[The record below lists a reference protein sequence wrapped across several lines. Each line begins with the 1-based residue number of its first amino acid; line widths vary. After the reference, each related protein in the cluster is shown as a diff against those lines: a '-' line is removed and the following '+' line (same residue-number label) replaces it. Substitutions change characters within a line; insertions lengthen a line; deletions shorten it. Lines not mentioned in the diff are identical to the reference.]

1 MTQERTQK
9 LTLRERLDAYERLM
23 RLDKPIGILLLL
35 WPALWGLWFAAPRV
49 QRLDILLIF
58 ILGTILMRSA
68 GCVIND
74 YADRDIDPH
83 VERTKNRPLAS
94 GLVSAQEALIIAA
107 ILLLLSFVLVLF
119 LNRFTIA
126 LSFVALALAA
136 SYPFSKRFFPLPQAW
151 LGIAF
156 GMSILMAFAAY
167 RNNLPPLA
175 WALFA
180 ANIFWAI
187 AYDTEYAMV
196 DRDDDMRLN
205 IKTSALLFGVFDVAA
220 VMACHGLFIAIMIG
234 IGVWTRLGVAYYA
247 GLALACGM
255 ILQQYQLIK
264 TRHRE
269 QCFAAFQN
277 NNWVGMA
284 IFAGLALDLYHRIRL
299 F

>member
-1 MTQERTQK
+1 MTLTEK
-9 LTLRERLDAYERLM
+9 LNAYEKLM

-35 WPALWGLWFAAPRV
+35 WPALWGLWFAAPRM

-58 ILGTILMRSA
+58 VLGTILMRSA

-83 VERTKNRPLAS
+83 VERTKNRPLAT
-94 GLVSAQEALIIAA
+94 GLVSPKEAFILAT

-119 LNRFTIA
+119 LNKFTIA
-126 LSFVALALAA
+126 LSVVALVVAA

-167 RNNLPPLA
+167 RNNLPPIA
-175 WALFA
+175 WMLFV

-205 IKTSALLFGVFDVAA
+205 VKSSALLFGVFDVVA
-220 VMACHGLFIAIMIG
+220 VMACHAFFIAIMVG
-234 IGVWTRLGVAYYA
+234 IGLWTRLGVAYYV
-247 GLALACGM
+247 GLTLACGM
-255 ILQQYQLIK
+255 ILHQYQLIK
-264 TRHRE
+264 TRNRE

-277 NNWVGMA
+277 NSWVGMA
-284 IFAGLALDLYHRIRL
+284 IFGGLALDMYHRIR
-299 F
+299 FF

>member
-1 MTQERTQK
+1 VTLTEK
-9 LTLRERLDAYERLM
+9 LNAYEKLM

-35 WPALWGLWFAAPRV
+35 WPALWGLWFAAPRM

-58 ILGTILMRSA
+58 VLGTILMRSA

-83 VERTKNRPLAS
+83 VERTKNRPLAT
-94 GLVSAQEALIIAA
+94 GLVSPKEALIIAA
-107 ILLLLSFVLVLF
+107 ILLLLSFALVLF
-119 LNRFTIA
+119 LNKFTIA
-126 LSFVALALAA
+126 LSVVALVVAA
-136 SYPFSKRFFPLPQAW
+136 SYPYSKRFFPLPQAW

-167 RNNLPPLA
+167 RNNLPPIA
-175 WALFA
+175 WWLFI

-205 IKTSALLFGVFDVAA
+205 IKTSALLFGVFDVVA
-220 VMACHGLFIAIMIG
+220 VMACHGLFIAILVG
-234 IGVWTRLGVAYYA
+234 IGLWTKLGVAYYV

-264 TRHRE
+264 TRDRDK
-269 QCFAAFQN
+269 CFAAFRN

-284 IFAGLALDLYHRIRL
+284 IFAGLALDMYHRIRI

>member
-1 MTQERTQK
+1 MTM
-9 LTLRERLDAYERLM
+9 TLREKLDAYEQLM

-35 WPALWGLWFAAPRV
+35 WPALWALWFAAPRV
-49 QRLDILLIF
+49 QRVDILLIF
-58 ILGTILMRSA
+58 VLGTILMRSA

-83 VERTKNRPLAS
+83 VERTKNRPLAT
-94 GLVSAQEALIIAA
+94 GLVSAKEALIIAA
-107 ILLLLSFVLVLF
+107 VLLLLSFVLVLF
-119 LNRFTIA
+119 LNKFTIA
-126 LSFVALALAA
+126 LSVVALVVAA
-136 SYPFSKRFFPLPQAW
+136 SYPYSKRFFPLPQAW

-156 GMSILMAFAAY
+156 GMSILMAFSAY
-167 RNNLPPLA
+167 RNTLPPIA
-175 WALFA
+175 WWLFA

-205 IKTSALLFGVFDVAA
+205 IKSSALLFGVFDVAA
-220 VMACHGLFIAIMIG
+220 VMTCHALFIAIMAG
-234 IGVWTRLGVAYYA
+234 IGLWTKLGLAYYV

-255 ILQQYQLIK
+255 ILHQYQLIK
-264 TRHRE
+264 TRNRE
-269 QCFAAFQN
+269 QCFAAFQS

-284 IFAGLALDLYHRIRL
+284 IFAGLALDLYHRIRI